1 MELEVVNPA
10 FSFNPDM
17 VEISSAEPVPL
28 GYPLPEK
35 SVLLPNYLIAKD
47 ETTFSQWDY
56 VVKKAK
62 VKLNWTIAAGVAGSG
77 YTDVSVPTPQHPV
90 THITFV
96 DAALWCNAASIM
108 AGLEP
113 CYSTK
118 DSNSQIIP
126 LTPSS
131 LNQAQANGIV
141 WSKQANGYR
150 FPTGDEWEVAARGG
164 LKSQVY
170 PWGNTSANAQNSNW
184 VIFTGYPNNTTPVGT
199 YPRNGFGLSDCAG
212 NVLEITW
219 DTTLDPADEVPT
231 ELKNYVV
238 RGGGWQQGYQPK
250 ITFGWAGRPFWD
262 SSDAFGFRL
271 ARNASNMLTVQG
283 GSLPAGSA
291 LANQTVSAFQ
301 IARFETTWGEWKT
314 VRNWAAAN
322 GYDIGNSGTGI
333 TDDQPAMSLNWYD
346 VVKWCNAKSQADGL
360 TPVYSKNG
368 TTYKTGQIIPTIN
381 SSANG
386 YRLLRNAEWEWAARG
401 GVLSKNYTYSG
412 GNDLNAVAWYPGNL
426 GSGPKKPQRVGTK
439 APNELGIYDMTG
451 NMWEWCFDEDLPG
464 FRIGRGGSFYE
475 DATDYKINTTNRLY
489 PSIAYI
495 STGLRL
501 ARNAS
506 SGLVSMQEDFETTP
520 SSAWKLSA
528 NGGGIYQTTNS
539 TAQSG
544 SKSLKLGIGQYQGGQ
559 NDSWASAQLSFPEPI
574 TNGSVEMYI
583 YTQSNSPFYIYPHLL
598 TESKDW
604 DAGVWIVDSS
614 NTISPGWFET
624 LESQSTAQ
632 KITGWQRFKWII
644 SNGKVELWIG
654 SQLIGKAAYKAPPK
668 GLEVSMTSYFV
679 SNVATYIDNV
689 KVEIQNQ

>member
-1 MELEVVNPA
+1 MSFSANGTLSGTPPTAGTYTFVIRLESGGYWDEVEVELEVVNTA

-17 VEISSAEPVPL
+17 VEISSAEPVSL

-199 YPRNGFGLSDCAG
+199 YTRNGFGLSDCAG

-219 DTTLDPADEVPT
+219 DTTLAPADEVPT

-250 ITFGWAGRPFWD
+250 ITFGHAGRPFWD

-271 ARNASNMLTVQG
+271 ARNVSGNMVTVQG
-283 GSLPAGSA
+283 GTLPTGSGLAG
-291 LANQTVSAFQ
+291 QTVSTFQ
-301 IARFETTWGEWKT
+301 IGKYEVTWGEWKA
-314 VRNWAAAN
+314 VRAWAAAN
-322 GYDIGNSGTGI
+322 GYSDLATVGEGSADNHPVRNVS
-333 TDDQPAMSLNWYD
+333 WFD
-346 VVKWCNAKSQADGL
+346 VVKWCNAKSEKEGL
-360 TPVYSKNG
+360 TPVYNAYGAAYRTG
-368 TTYKTGQIIPTIN
+368 TIPWYSSSVVAMN
-381 SSANG
+381 SVANG
-386 YRLLRNAEWEWAARG
+386 YRLPEEKEWEWAARG
-401 GVLSKNYTYSG
+401 GVSSQGYTHSG
-412 GNDLNAVAWYPGNL
+412 SNDVNAVAWYWDNS
-426 GSGPKKPQRVGTK
+426 GSQIGTSSYGTNPVGTK
-439 APNELGIYDMTG
+439 AANELGIFDMTG
-451 NMWEWCFDEDLPG
+451 NVWEWCWDLNG
-464 FRIGRGGSFYE
+464 YDRRSRGGGWTMFAAECAISSRKGF
-475 DATDYKINTTNRLY
+475 D
-489 PSIAYI
+489 PAYRYYYGGG
-495 STGLRL
+495 GLRV
-501 ARNAS
+501 ARS
-506 SGLVSMQEDFETTP
+506 SR
-520 SSAWKLSA
+520 
-528 NGGGIYQTTNS
+528 N
-539 TAQSG
+539 
-544 SKSLKLGIGQYQGGQ
+544 
-559 NDSWASAQLSFPEPI
+559 
-574 TNGSVEMYI
+574 
-583 YTQSNSPFYIYPHLL
+583 
-598 TESKDW
+598 
-604 DAGVWIVDSS
+604 
-614 NTISPGWFET
+614 
-624 LESQSTAQ
+624 
-632 KITGWQRFKWII
+632 
-644 SNGKVELWIG
+644 
-654 SQLIGKAAYKAPPK
+654 
-668 GLEVSMTSYFV
+668 
-679 SNVATYIDNV
+679 
-689 KVEIQNQ
+689 